1 MTFISNWTQ
10 GIIVSVIIATIIEML
25 LPKNGNGKYV
35 KVVIGVF
42 VLFSIVSPI
51 ISKIRGDNNDVI
63 EFDSYLEKVETSNV
77 QATSVSMDNENAIKS
92 MYEENLKVDIKS
104 KINQKGYTVGEIQ
117 LDILNDTQYTLSKI
131 DIKITGKNEATSSNE
146 NTQKATT
153 IIENIENVKINLGGS
168 AKDNGKREEQSIIS
182 ESEKRKLKE
191 YISSVYEVNENN
203 IFVR

>member
-1 MTFISNWTQ
+1 MTFISSWTQ

-63 EFDSYLEKVETSNV
+63 EFDSYLEKAETSNV

-117 LDILNDTQYTLSKI
+117 LDILNDTQYTLNKI

-168 AKDNGKREEQSIIS
+168 AKDNGKQEEQSVIS

>member
-203 IFVR
+203 IFIK

>member
-63 EFDSYLEKVETSNV
+63 EFDSYLEKAETSNV

-117 LDILNDTQYTLSKI
+117 LDILNDTQYTLNKI

-168 AKDNGKREEQSIIS
+168 AKDNGKREEQSVIS
-182 ESEKRKLKE
+182 ESEKRKLKD

-203 IFVR
+203 IFIK

>member
-1 MTFISNWTQ
+1 M
-10 GIIVSVIIATIIEML
+10 SVIIATIIEML

-63 EFDSYLEKVETSNV
+63 EFDSYLEKAETSNV

-117 LDILNDTQYTLSKI
+117 LDILNDTQYTLNKI

-168 AKDNGKREEQSIIS
+168 AKDNGKQEEQSVIS
-182 ESEKRKLKE
+182 ESEKRKLKD

-203 IFVR
+203 IFIR

>member
-1 MTFISNWTQ
+1 MTFISNWAQ
-10 GIIVSVIIATIIEML
+10 GIIVSVITATIIEML

-51 ISKIRGDNNDVI
+51 ISKVRGGNNDVI
-63 EFDSYLEKVETSNV
+63 EFDSYLENAETSNV
-77 QATSVSMDNENAIKS
+77 QATSVNINNENAIKS

-117 LDILNDTQYTLSKI
+117 LDILNDTQYTLNKI

-168 AKDNGKREEQSIIS
+168 AKDNGKQEEQSVIS

-203 IFVR
+203 ILIR

>member
-63 EFDSYLEKVETSNV
+63 EFDSYLEKAETNNV

-117 LDILNDTQYTLSKI
+117 LDILNDTKYTLNKI

-168 AKDNGKREEQSIIS
+168 AKDNGNQEEQSVIS

>member
-1 MTFISNWTQ
+1 MTFISNWSQ

-63 EFDSYLEKVETSNV
+63 EFDSYLEKAETSNV

-117 LDILNDTQYTLSKI
+117 LDILNDTQYTLNKI

-168 AKDNGKREEQSIIS
+168 AKDNGKQEEQSVIS

-203 IFVR
+203 IFIK

>member
-1 MTFISNWTQ
+1 MTFISSWTQ

-117 LDILNDTQYTLSKI
+117 LDILNDTQYTLNKI

-168 AKDNGKREEQSIIS
+168 AKDNGKQEEQSVIS

>member
-1 MTFISNWTQ
+1 MTFISNWSQ

-63 EFDSYLEKVETSNV
+63 EFDSYLEKAETSNV

-117 LDILNDTQYTLSKI
+117 LDILNDTQYTLNKI

-168 AKDNGKREEQSIIS
+168 AKDNGKQEEQSVIS
-182 ESEKRKLKE
+182 ESEKRKLKD

-203 IFVR
+203 IFIR

>member
-63 EFDSYLEKVETSNV
+63 EFDSYLEKAETSNV

-117 LDILNDTQYTLSKI
+117 LNILNDTQYTLNKI

-146 NTQKATT
+146 NIQKATT

-168 AKDNGKREEQSIIS
+168 AKDNGKQEEQSVIS
-182 ESEKRKLKE
+182 ESEKRKLKD

-203 IFVR
+203 IFIR

>member
-63 EFDSYLEKVETSNV
+63 EFDSYLEKAETNNV

-203 IFVR
+203 IFIK